1 MLITIIRTFI
11 LYIFIIFAV
20 RLMGKRQISDLQP
33 SELVITLII
42 SDIAAIPMGDTSQSI
57 FDGIVPVLILASLE
71 IASSVIMMKSGK
83 FRKLIC
89 GSPIVVIRDGE
100 ILQDQMKRL
109 RITTEDLCVQLRQQD
124 VFSLEDVQY
133 CIVETNGSV
142 SVLEKPEK
150 RTPVAS
156 DFGIKIKDNK
166 IETVVVNDGV
176 ILDNSLDLC
185 HKTKKDVSDVLNY
198 ENIRLS
204 DVFIMTMD
212 AIGKYNII
220 LKDKQK

>member
-11 LYIFIIFAV
+11 LYIFIIIAV

-42 SDIAAIPMGDTSQSI
+42 SDIAAIPMGNTSQSI
-57 FDGIVPVLILASLE
+57 FDGIVPVLILVALE
-71 IASSVIMMKSGK
+71 IGSSVIMMKSGK

-89 GSPIVVIRDGE
+89 GSPIVVIRDGKM
-100 ILQDQMKRL
+100 LQDQMRRL
-109 RITTEDLCVQLRQQD
+109 RITTEDLCEQLRQQNI
-124 VFSLEDVQY
+124 FSLEDVQY
-133 CIVETNGSV
+133 CIVETNGKV

-150 RTPVAS
+150 RIPVAS
-156 DFGIKIKDNK
+156 DLGIKIEDNK

-185 HKTKKDVSDVLNY
+185 HKTENDVNKVLIK

-220 LKDKQK
+220 LKDDRK